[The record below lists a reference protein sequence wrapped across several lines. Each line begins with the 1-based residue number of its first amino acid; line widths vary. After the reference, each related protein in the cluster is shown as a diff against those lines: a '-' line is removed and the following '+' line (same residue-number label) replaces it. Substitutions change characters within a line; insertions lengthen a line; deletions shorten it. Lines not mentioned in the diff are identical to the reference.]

1 MGFLS
6 SLGKLFHREHIP
18 TPEERAELEAVKK
31 QIRDRCKRF
40 RSLLSANK
48 TALEIMSD
56 IEEHLSGT
64 RPFGMEYIRGAGTRA
79 AASVYQMVRE
89 LNSLTGNAYPELP
102 DAFSRVSG
110 HIDTVLKPA
119 VYSTDGP
126 LVLPLQAISLANIQ
140 EVGGKMANLG
150 EVSSGAGLPV
160 PSGFAVTVT
169 AYRLFLKENGLAE
182 EIEKRIRATDMDD
195 MSQLFTLSAGLQQA
209 VQQAPLPA
217 ALEDAIWGQIEILVD
232 KYMSEDIRLALR
244 SSAVGEDALG
254 ASFAGQYR
262 TELNVL
268 PDEVCDIWKEIVASK
283 YTVAALS
290 YRYQRGIPDDAAPMS
305 VGVLRMVRA
314 LAGGVAYSEDPVSE
328 GKDSGSRNV
337 VLNSVPG
344 LPEAVVDG
352 GVMPDT
358 FTFSHSHPARLVS
371 RHIACKASRLDTDTS
386 LATGIRKT
394 MLTPEEGSAPS
405 ITDEQAREVARI
417 TLALEEYYAKPQDV
431 EWALETTR
439 DGKGT
444 HVIILQSRPLQL
456 EKAEDGAETQPETG
470 EEDVPVPPEEI
481 LLQGG
486 ISVSSG
492 VALGPVHIVHR
503 DLDMLSFPKGGI
515 LVVERAYPRWATL
528 LPRAAGMISEN
539 GGTAGHLA
547 SVCREY
553 HVPALFSLAAAVKT
567 LSNGREIT
575 LDANHQRVLSG
586 LHRELL
592 QGDRTHPRLMD
603 GSPVMKALQ
612 DAAQYIVPLHL
623 LDPDS
628 SDFRPEKCTS
638 LHDITRFC
646 HEKSANF
653 IFSGDTDIS
662 RSMGK
667 QLRAGAKLQYWII
680 DMDDGF
686 TRDVQ
691 GPVVDI
697 SEIASKPMLALWD
710 GMCAI
715 PWNGPPTGSA
725 AGLMSVVFES
735 TMNPELEVTAPNT
748 MAMRNYFIIS
758 SAYMLLQARYG
769 YHFCTVEALAS
780 SEKQE
785 NFVSFQ
791 FKGGAADVNRRKLR
805 TAMISGLLEP
815 YGFRVDLKG
824 DSLYAVSEDM
834 ERDDILIRTELIG
847 YLLIHTRQSDMIM
860 EDDDLRESFRSK
872 LEDDMKKVCDRARA
886 RLQGADAGAKS

>member
-195 MSQLFTLSAGLQQA
+195 MSQLFTLSTGLQQA

-314 LAGGVAYSEDPVSE
+314 LAGGVAYSEDPVAE

-456 EKAEDGAETQPETG
+456 EKSENGAEAQPEIR
-470 EEDVPVPPEEI
+470 EEDVSVPPEEI

-486 ISVSSG
+486 IAVSSG

-553 HVPALFSLAAAVKT
+553 HVPALFSLAEAVKT

-697 SEIASKPMLALWD
+697 SEIASEPMLALWD

-780 SEKQE
+780 NEKQE

-860 EDDDLRESFRSK
+860 EDDGLRESFRSK
-872 LEDDMKKVCDRARA
+872 LEDDMKKVCARARA
-886 RLQGADAGAKS
+886 RLQSADGGAKP

>member
-6 SLGKLFHREHIP
+6 TLGKLIHREHIP
-18 TPEERAELEAVKK
+18 TPEEKAELEAVKQ

-48 TALEIMSD
+48 TALEVMSD
-56 IEEHLSGT
+56 IEEHLSGV
-64 RPFGMEYIRGAGTRA
+64 RPFGMEYIKGSSTRV

-89 LNSLTGNAYPELP
+89 LNSLTGNAFSDLP
-102 DAFSRVSG
+102 DAFGRVSG
-110 HIDTVLKPA
+110 NIEELLKPN

-126 LVLPLQAISLANIQ
+126 LVLPLSAISLNNIQ

-150 EVSSGAGLPV
+150 EVASGAGLPV

-169 AYRLFLKENGLAE
+169 AYRLFLKENGLAD
-182 EIEKRIRATDMDD
+182 EIEKLIRSTDMED
-195 MSQLFTLSAGLQQA
+195 MSQLFTLSARLQQA

-217 ALEDAIWGQIEILVD
+217 ALEDAMWGQIEILVD

-305 VGVLRMVRA
+305 VGVLRMVQA
-314 LAGGVAYSEDPVSE
+314 IAGGVAYSVDPVAA
-328 GKDSGSRNV
+328 DSGSGTGNV

-358 FTFSHSHPARLVS
+358 FAFSHCHPTTLVS
-371 RHIACKASRLDTDTS
+371 KHIACKASRLDTDPS

-394 MLTPEEGSAPS
+394 ELSEEEGSKPS

-417 TLALEEYYAKPQDV
+417 TLALEEYYTKPQDV
-431 EWALETTR
+431 EWAVENTR

-444 HVIILQSRPLQL
+444 RVIILQSRPLQL
-456 EKAEDGAETQPETG
+456 EKDRPEEEAKPEAEGQDITVAP
-470 EEDVPVPPEEI
+470 EDV
-481 LLQGG
+481 LLEGG
-486 ISVSSG
+486 IPVSSG
-492 VALGPVHIVHR
+492 VALGPVHIVRR
-503 DLDMLSFPKGGI
+503 DLDMLSFPKGAV

-528 LPRAAGMISEN
+528 LPRASGMISEN

-553 HVPALFSLAAAVKT
+553 HVPALFSLAGAVKA
-567 LSNGREIT
+567 LQNGQEIT
-575 LDANHQRVLSG
+575 MDTGRKLVLSG
-586 LHRELL
+586 LHNEL
-592 QGDRTHPRLMD
+592 QQSGKEHPHLMD
-603 GSPVMKALQ
+603 GSPVMKKLQ
-612 DAAQYIVPLHL
+612 DVSQYIVPLHL
-623 LDPDS
+623 LDPES
-628 SDFRPEKCTS
+628 SDFKPASCKS

-653 IFSGDTDIS
+653 IFNGDTEIS

-667 QLRAGAKLQYWII
+667 QLKAGAKLQYWII

-686 TRDVQ
+686 THDVP
-691 GPVVDI
+691 GSVVDI
-697 SEIASKPMLALWD
+697 KEIASKPMLALWD

-715 PWNGPPTGSA
+715 PWAGPPTSSA

-758 SAYMLLQARYG
+758 KPYMLLQARYG
-769 YHFCTVEALAS
+769 YHFCTVESLAS
-780 SEKQE
+780 EEKQE
-785 NFVSFQ
+785 NFASFQ

-805 TAMISGLLEP
+805 TAMISELLEP

-824 DSLYAVSEDM
+824 DSLYAVAEDM
-834 ERDDILIRTELIG
+834 ASDDILIRTALIG

-860 EDDDLRESFRSK
+860 ADDDLREGFKAK
-872 LEDDMKKVCDRARA
+872 LEGDMKQVYEKAEA
-886 RLQGADAGAKS
+886 KLLAQGSGSQA